1 MAARTG
7 TGLDEYFVPAAHTLP
22 SNVAYL
28 AHLSAASADPSLIR
42 LASNEN
48 TDPASP
54 RVRAALEAAYLDA
67 NLSPPP
73 VSALQLELARR
84 HGVDRAQVLVT
95 AGSTEVIEAVMRT
108 FARAGSEVV
117 IPAPSWPFYRRRLDA
132 LEARAVEVR
141 LRRTTE
147 GYRYEVG
154 DLLDALTPETRLLVV
169 CSPNNPTGN
178 AMELAD
184 IRRLADTG
192 IPVLLDAAYADFDPG
207 RDPMPLVHEYDN
219 VIVTRTFSKAYC
231 LAGVRV
237 GYGVGSA
244 DVLDHVDR
252 FLVPGG
258 SIGNPGLHAGL
269 AALEDDTYHDH
280 EVARIVDERERLL
293 PRLRDLG
300 LTAYP
305 SHGNFVAVDCTE
317 RAGGAEALAAAVLAE
332 GVVVRPLGTLVRI
345 SIGRREENE
354 ALVAA
359 LGRVAAA

>member
-1 MAARTG
+1 MRPTSRTCR
-7 TGLDEYFVPAAHTLP
+7 PP
-22 SNVAYL
+22 RRI
-28 AHLSAASADPSLIR
+28 PSLIR

-48 TDPASP
+48 TDPPSP

-73 VSALQLELARR
+73 VSALHLELARR

-95 AGSTEVIEAVMRT
+95 AGSTEVIEAVLRT

-117 IPAPSWPFYRRRLDA
+117 IPTPSWPFYRRRLDA
-132 LEARAVEVR
+132 LEARAVEVP
-141 LRRTTE
+141 LRQTAD
-147 GYRYEVG
+147 GYRYEVD
-154 DLLDALTPETRLLVV
+154 DLLEALTPETRLLVV

-178 AMELAD
+178 AMELSD

-192 IPVLLDAAYADFDPG
+192 LPFLLDAAYADFDPG

-237 GYGVGSA
+237 GYAVGSTE
-244 DVLDHVDR
+244 VLDHVDR

-258 SIGNPGLHAGL
+258 SIGNPALHAGL
-269 AALEDDTYHDH
+269 AALEDEAYHEH
-280 EVARIVDERERLL
+280 EVARITEERERLL
-293 PRLRDLG
+293 PRLLELG
-300 LTAYP
+300 LAAYP
-305 SHGNFVAVDCTE
+305 SHGNFVAVDCAE
-317 RAGGAEALAAAVLAE
+317 RPGGAEGLAGAVLAE

-345 SIGRREENE
+345 SIGRRGENDALVE
-354 ALVAA
+354 ALARVVAA
-359 LGRVAAA
+359 